1 MELLSRVA
9 IVTGATSGVGKAI
22 ARRFVEE
29 GAMVALIGRSD
40 DTGRAAESELCALA
54 QAQGAGGCL
63 YVHADVGNGDE
74 VRAACAAITARW
86 PQVDILVNNA
96 AVMKTV
102 ALVDMEEADWDQT
115 IAVNLKGAFLMSKYA
130 LPVMR
135 EQGAIINISSVH
147 AVATDPLSA
156 AYSASKGGLEA
167 LTRAMSLECY
177 PRHIRV
183 NALRLGAVDTPMLWN
198 NPQVKS
204 GEEKIEPRDV
214 GRPEDIAEAALF
226 LATPRSSFIS
236 GTVLT
241 IDGGRLSIL
250 ASHSK

>member
-9 IVTGATSGVGKAI
+9 VITGATSGVGKAI

-29 GAMVALIGRSD
+29 GAMVVLVGHSD
-40 DTGRAAESELCALA
+40 DAGHAAEGELCALA

-63 YVHADVGNGDE
+63 YVHADVSNGAQ
-74 VRAACAAITARW
+74 VRAAFVAIAGRW
-86 PQVDILVNNA
+86 PEIDILVNNA

-102 ALVDMEEADWDQT
+102 PLVDMEEGDWDQT
-115 IAVNLKGAFLMSKYA
+115 MAVNLKGAFLMSKYA
-130 LPVMR
+130 LPMMR
-135 EQGAIINISSVH
+135 EQGAVINISSVH
-147 AVATDPLSA
+147 AIATDPLSA

-167 LTRAMSLECY
+167 LTRALALECY

-226 LATPRSSFIS
+226 LATQRSAFIS